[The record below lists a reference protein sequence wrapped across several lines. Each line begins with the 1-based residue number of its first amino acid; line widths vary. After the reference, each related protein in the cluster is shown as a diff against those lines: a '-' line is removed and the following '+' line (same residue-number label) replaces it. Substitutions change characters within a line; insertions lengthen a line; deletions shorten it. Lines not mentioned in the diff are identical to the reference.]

1 MNSVSKVKIVVGYT
15 LLLGVLFFSLFFVH
29 REMENLMHSEN
40 QDVHWT
46 DSLITL
52 LREKDENTI
61 YMLRVL
67 SETSESMVS
76 TSAIENI
83 IATRKDSVVTNRR
96 VQRRIITHRDTVVT
110 KPKKKGFFRRL
121 GEVFVPPKKDT
132 AIQVKTSLEYATDTV
147 IDVYNPVD
155 SLQEKLRAVAQQK
168 KVSDS
173 IVRRRR
179 LTLQRMDKMLTARI
193 DSLLKGYEQEAL
205 QRAREEADYRQ
216 SVRGHSVKII
226 SSIAVGAVLL
236 SVFFLI
242 IIGRDIA
249 RSNRY
254 RRELEEARKRAEDLL
269 AMREKM
275 MLAITHDF
283 KAPLGSIMGYADLL
297 SRLTVDE
304 RQRFYLDNMKTS
316 SEHLLKLVVDLLDFH
331 RLDLHKAEI
340 NRVTFHPA
348 RLLEEIHVSFEPL
361 TSAKGLELH
370 CNIAPELEGT
380 YISDPLRLR
389 QIINNLLSNALKHT
403 KAEDTISISVKKQK
417 GNAIIEIQDTGS
429 GIDATEIDKIFD
441 RFYQTEQLD
450 SLAVGAGTGI
460 GLALTKGI
468 IELHHGTISVES
480 ELGKGSNFIITL
492 KLGNGHFE
500 PDQISLKEEIVQ
512 QQEPLHPGVSAIMAE
527 AALDNDIIPSQ
538 PSDAKML
545 IVEDDAS
552 IREMLADIFRTFYQ
566 VITASDGVEAME
578 LVEKEMPSI
587 VLSDVVMPRMSGTEL
602 CKQIKKEFNTC
613 HIPVVLLTARTAVEH
628 TVEGLRIGADDYIT
642 KPFNINIL
650 VSRCNNLVN
659 SRIQLQEKFTRQPQ
673 AFAQILAT
681 NPMDKE
687 MLDRAMAIIEQ
698 HLDNTDFNVNIFAR
712 EMGMARTNLFTKLK
726 AVTGQ
731 TPNDF
736 ILSIRLK
743 KGAVMLRNNPELN
756 ITEISDR
763 IGFSSSR
770 YFSKCF
776 KEIYHVSP
784 LAYRKGEEK
793 EEEGNEETDQ

>member
-83 IATRKDSVVTNRR
+83 IATRQDSVVTNRR

-193 DSLLKGYEQEAL
+193 DSLLKGYEQETL

-389 QIINNLLSNALKHT
+389 QIINNLLSNA
-403 KAEDTISISVKKQK
+403 VKFTDK
-417 GNAIIEIQDTGS
+417 GCVTMTACYENRRLVVAVADTGK
-429 GIDATEIDKIFD
+429 GMGPADRERIFQEFT
-441 RFYQTEQLD
+441 RLPGAQGKEGFGLGLSIVRMLVQL
-450 SLAVGAGTGI
+450 L
-460 GLALTKGI
+460 
-468 IELHHGTISVES
+468 EGTIDVDSVP
-480 ELGKGSNFIITL
+480 GKGSTFTL
-492 KLGNGHFE
+492 RVPLFPVRMPERTG
-500 PDQISLKEEIVQ
+500 EEMQ
-512 QQEPLHPGVSAIMAE
+512 
-527 AALDNDIIPSQ
+527 
-538 PSDAKML
+538 
-545 IVEDDAS
+545 
-552 IREMLADIFRTFYQ
+552 
-566 VITASDGVEAME
+566 
-578 LVEKEMPSI
+578 
-587 VLSDVVMPRMSGTEL
+587 
-602 CKQIKKEFNTC
+602 
-613 HIPVVLLTARTAVEH
+613 
-628 TVEGLRIGADDYIT
+628 
-642 KPFNINIL
+642 
-650 VSRCNNLVN
+650 
-659 SRIQLQEKFTRQPQ
+659 
-673 AFAQILAT
+673 
-681 NPMDKE
+681 
-687 MLDRAMAIIEQ
+687 
-698 HLDNTDFNVNIFAR
+698 
-712 EMGMARTNLFTKLK
+712 
-726 AVTGQ
+726 
-731 TPNDF
+731 
-736 ILSIRLK
+736 
-743 KGAVMLRNNPELN
+743 
-756 ITEISDR
+756 
-763 IGFSSSR
+763 
-770 YFSKCF
+770 
-776 KEIYHVSP
+776 
-784 LAYRKGEEK
+784 EK
-793 EEEGNEETDQ
+793 EEEPLPVPSSPSLRVLLIDDDSIQLTLTAAMLQHSGITSVSCMQPDELLDALRSGTFDVLLTDVQMPAISGFDLLKLLRASNLPQAQTIPVIAVTARSDMKPEEFKAYGFAGCLHKPFTVAELFRELDMEGIGQMPASQDERVSEAAAEHPAEHTSGTSAPGCPYNFSALTAFSGDDSDAADSILKSFISETRLNAGRLQKAVDMADMDEVAAVSHKMIPLFTLIGATELVGELKILESLRGASFTEEQEQRALRSLALIEDILRSQTRTDLG